1 MTVCPA
7 CAEDVV
13 AIADA
18 NGRMCCPKCQLV
30 LVAGQYDGPVLFDT
44 VLVAE
49 DTALI
54 REMLKDGIVAE
65 GLARRVFTAE
75 DGQHFIELYTDQLYR
90 DRAIELAV
98 LDLQMPV
105 LSGANAAIAMRGI
118 ERGCGAKPATIVF
131 FTGHVLTDD
140 LRRLIH
146 YCRPAHYLNKG
157 ADASP
162 GRIIKRLREVMRA
175 LKM

>member
-13 AIADA
+13 PVAEVS
-18 NGRMCCPKCQLV
+18 GRLRCPKCQLV
-30 LVAGQYDGPVLFDT
+30 LVAEAESSQVLYET

-49 DTALI
+49 DTQLI
-54 REMLKDGIVAE
+54 REMLKDGIVSE
-65 GLARRVFTAE
+65 GLAHRVFTAE
-75 DGQHFIELYTDQLYR
+75 DGAHFIELYTDQLYH
-90 DRAIELAV
+90 DRTVELVV
-98 LDLQMPV
+98 LDLQMPI

-118 ERGCGAKPATIVF
+118 ERGCGARPATIVF
-131 FTGHVLTDD
+131 FTGHALTDD
-140 LRRLIH
+140 LRRLMQH
-146 YCRPAHYLNKG
+146 CRPAHYLNKG

-162 GRIIKRLREVMRA
+162 PRIIKRLREVMRA